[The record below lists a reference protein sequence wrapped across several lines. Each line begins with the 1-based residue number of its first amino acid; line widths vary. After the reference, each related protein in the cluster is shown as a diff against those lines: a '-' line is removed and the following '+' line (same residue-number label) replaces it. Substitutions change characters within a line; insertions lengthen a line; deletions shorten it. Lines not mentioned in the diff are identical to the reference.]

1 LIPQPSNDIN
11 DPLNWPKYKKALAFL
26 SIITFTF
33 TLTWMF
39 AGIAYGIPGV
49 ITDLNITLNQA
60 VDGLL
65 SWAVLTIGLAVLIFP
80 LFSDFVE
87 LLLDSYRSLYRK
99 ASRIHFCVVGHIR
112 HVRCLRKNQK
122 LPRFCR
128 SKSHRRI
135 CWGFL

>member
-1 LIPQPSNDIN
+1 
-11 DPLNWPKYKKALAFL
+11 
-26 SIITFTF
+26 
-33 TLTWMF
+33 MF

-49 ITDLNITLNQA
+49 IADLNITLNQA

-80 LFSDFVE
+80 LFSDSLE

-99 ASRIHFCVVGHIR
+99 TSRIHFCVVGYIR
-112 HVRCLRKNQK
+112 HGHCLRRNKK
-122 LPRFCR
+122 LPRFRR
-128 SKSHRRI
+128 SKSYRRI